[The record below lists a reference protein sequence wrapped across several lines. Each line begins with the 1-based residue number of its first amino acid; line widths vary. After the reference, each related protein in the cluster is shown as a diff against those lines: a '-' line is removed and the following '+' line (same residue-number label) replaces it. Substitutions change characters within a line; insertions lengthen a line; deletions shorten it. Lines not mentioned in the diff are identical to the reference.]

1 MKLNLNMLDYEEEDC
16 AGIERI
22 EKKPSFK
29 SEEYRRERKGDSI
42 RRKRQQKQRERDQML
57 EESEDFIYGAD

>member
-1 MKLNLNMLDYEEEDC
+1 MKLNLNMLDDEEEGC

-57 EESEDFIYGAD
+57 EESEDFIYGTD